1 MSDVTRHELR
11 QYVADYHDPKWGTR
25 GRFQVK
31 ALTRESADVQARD
44 GYFGL
49 LAPPSDE
56 RRAQLEVEL
65 TDLGPVPDTDRGA

>member
-1 MSDVTRHELR
+1 MSAPRELR
-11 QYVADYHDPKWGTR
+11 QYIASYHDPETGTR

-31 ALTRESADVQARD
+31 ALTRENADMQARD
-44 GYFGL
+44 GFFGL

-65 TDLGPVPDTDRGA
+65 TDCGVVRDG